1 MCCIVLKCYYLCD
14 VIGNKPVKKPF
25 HKSSYNLPVTN
36 HLAMKNGRVKKQS
49 IAMNF

>member
-1 MCCIVLKCYYLCD
+1 MCCIVLKRYYLCD
-14 VIGNKPVKKPF
+14 VIGHKPVKKPTY
-25 HKSSYNLPVTN
+25 KSSYNLPEIN